1 MIYITAIV
9 KSKSAYLD
17 EVKSVLENMVTETRK
32 EKACI
37 KYDLHQGIEDKK
49 QFVFYEIWENQEG
62 LNLHNQQPY
71 IQEFISLPAD
81 YLEEKPLVLLTHK
94 IEK

>member
-37 KYDLHQGIEDKK
+37 EYDLHQGIEDKN

-62 LNLHNQQPY
+62 LNLHNQQSY

-81 YLEEKPLVLLTHK
+81 YLEEKPLVLLTQK

>member
-17 EVKSVLENMVTETRK
+17 EVKSVLENMVIETRK

-37 KYDLHQGIEDKK
+37 KYDLHQGIEDKN

-62 LNLHNQQPY
+62 LNLHNQQSY

-81 YLEEKPLVLLTHK
+81 YLEEKPLVLLTQK

>member
-17 EVKSVLENMVTETRK
+17 EVKSVLENMVIETRK

-49 QFVFYEIWENQEG
+49 QFVFYEI
-62 LNLHNQQPY
+62 
-71 IQEFISLPAD
+71 
-81 YLEEKPLVLLTHK
+81 
-94 IEK
+94 

>member
-37 KYDLHQGIEDKK
+37 KYDLHQGIEDKN

-62 LNLHNQQPY
+62 LNLHNQQSY

-81 YLEEKPLVLLTHK
+81 YLEEKPLVLLTQK

>member
-62 LNLHNQQPY
+62 LNLHNQQSY

-81 YLEEKPLVLLTHK
+81 YLEEKPLVLLTQK

>member
-9 KSKSAYLD
+9 KTKSAYLD
-17 EVKSVLENMVTETRK
+17 EVKLVLENMVIQTRK
-32 EKACI
+32 EEACLQ
-37 KYDLHQGIEDKK
+37 YDLHQGIEDKK
-49 QFVFYEIWENQEG
+49 QFVFYDIWENQEG